1 MVPTTLLVTC
11 TYFSYF
17 SFLTSFTSYA
27 SQLLLLHL
35 LLLTQ
40 LLSHQELAWFDLAEL
55 EFGLEI

>member
-17 SFLTSFTSYA
+17 SFLTSFTSYG
-27 SQLLLLHL
+27 SQLLLLDL